1 MASARGTVVVCS
13 LHSRVPARGVLGR
26 PTGCALPSSPM
37 TAVSSEKRQALA
49 LDAIQRA
56 LGTEAGEDSVDVF
69 IEHHLAELPASYW
82 FGPA

>member
-1 MASARGTVVVCS
+1 
-13 LHSRVPARGVLGR
+13 
-26 PTGCALPSSPM
+26 M

-56 LGTEAGEDSVDVF
+56 LGTEAGEDSVNVF